1 MSPSAKRFTTP
12 PPLPTTTPLEAFR
25 YCPSCDMTWAEAGGL
40 FFILGPIEGAQSAL
54 CPYCYKERPE
64 GKTAKQ
70 AFLDWAVKQGEE
82 TT

>member
-1 MSPSAKRFTTP
+1 M
-12 PPLPTTTPLEAFR
+12 
-25 YCPSCDMTWAEAGGL
+25 